1 MGDYGELRRD
11 QLVRQNP
18 SLATGDGSSRSHAWK
33 NASISVAADTVAVL
47 IFVADDGGRWRRQ
60 LAAIAATGVVAFVAA
75 ALASAAL
82 ASAALAAAA
91 LASAAIAIAL
101 VFGHWRS
108 VKAFACTST
117 GPIATVIGAGVDGVD
132 VLVRS
137 LGSA

>member
-82 ASAALAAAA
+82 AAAALAAAA
-91 LASAAIAIAL
+91 IAIAH